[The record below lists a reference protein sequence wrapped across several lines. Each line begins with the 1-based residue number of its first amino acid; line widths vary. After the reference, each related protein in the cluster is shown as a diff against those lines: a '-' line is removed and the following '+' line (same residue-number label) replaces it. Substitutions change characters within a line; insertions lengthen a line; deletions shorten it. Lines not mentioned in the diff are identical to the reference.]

1 VTDKT
6 ITHTP
11 PPPVSPPRVAAT
23 LSVVLRHADDLV
35 RHADDLLAS
44 GEREQALAH
53 LRQLIQDF
61 PKQTRGYLRIAS
73 LLKEERRWKEAQ
85 EILKVAVK
93 HAPGCHA
100 SWRALVEVCL
110 EIGAYEEVLGYAQ
123 RLLKHQPRSL
133 FAHDALI
140 AVYTQRGQMER
151 ALSLL
156 GQRLRLT
163 PCDPWIHFQQGALR
177 RHVGDVAGA
186 TRSFERAL
194 QYAQEA
200 DLASDIELALEV
212 LERYQVHQ
220 IVMLASED
228 MAFSL
233 QIHQLSEEKVCL
245 AVQARGFYLSATGLG
260 LLNSVCRQSAVTAST
275 PSSVSKVRQY
285 Q

>member
-6 ITHTP
+6 LTTP
-11 PPPVSPPRVAAT
+11 NPQPVSPPRVATT

-35 RHADDLLAS
+35 AS
-44 GEREQALAH
+44 GQREQALVH

-61 PKQTRGYLRIAS
+61 PKHTRGYLRIAS

-93 HAPGCHA
+93 HAPGCQA

-140 AVYTQRGQMER
+140 AVYTQRGQMEK

-156 GQRLRLT
+156 QQRLRLT

-194 QYAQEA
+194 GYANEPEI
-200 DLASDIELALEV
+200 ASDIRLALEV

-220 IVMLASED
+220 IIQLASED
-228 MAFSL
+228 VAFSL
-233 QIHQLSEEKVCL
+233 QIHQLAEENVHH
-245 AVQARGFYLSATGLG
+245 AIQSRGFYLSATGLG
-260 LLNSVCRQSAVTAST
+260 LLISVCKQSDLIRASVTS
-275 PSSVSKVRQY
+275 PSSSRVRQY